1 MALVLAVCFFGFFFG
16 YPVITLVIR
25 GLRSIA
31 DDRPSQ
37 VLFGSAFLR
46 IAWFSLWQAVVST
59 VATLIVGLPAAFA
72 LARFDFA
79 GRALFRAALVVPFVL
94 PTVVVAGAFE
104 SVFTRF
110 GLDSGA
116 IVLKDT
122 VWAVLLAHVFFNYA
136 VVVRVVGTYWE
147 SVDRRPA
154 QAARV
159 LGASARTAFVRITLP
174 QLRPALVSAAAIV
187 FLFSFTSFG
196 VILLLGGPGMA
207 TIETE
212 IWRYAVNRIEF
223 DVAAA
228 VALLQLLAV
237 AALITLTSYAESKRE
252 RARRTGTQAKTR
264 LTAPR
269 GRQWLIIFGAV
280 GSATALCGIP
290 IFTLIER
297 SLLTGSGYGFANYE
311 ALGTQVSLL
320 PTSAAAALTNS
331 VSYALMAAAIALVVG
346 GCAAWAASQ
355 GSAGARLVDVGLTLP
370 LGTSAVTLGL
380 GVLIAFDRSPIDF
393 RSAWWIV
400 PVLHALIGIPF
411 VLRGV
416 LPTLRGI
423 SPRIREAAATLGAD
437 PRAIRREIDFPLAT
451 KALLVGAAFAFAV
464 SLGEFGATSFVPRR
478 PSTTTAPTAIFRL
491 LGQPGDQ
498 LRGQAMALSVILMLV
513 TAASALVIE
522 RFAGR
527 DRASG
532 GGFL

>member
-1 MALVLAVCFFGFFFG
+1 MPLALLLAVGFFAFFFG
-16 YPVITLVIR
+16 YPVITLLIR
-25 GLRSIA
+25 GLRSIT
-31 DDRPSQ
+31 DDRPSN
-37 VLFGSAFLR
+37 VLFGASFLR
-46 IAWFSLWQAVVST
+46 IAWFSLWQAVAST
-59 VATLIVGLPAAFA
+59 MATLVIGLPAAYV
-72 LARFDFA
+72 LARFDFP
-79 GRALFRAALVVPFVL
+79 GRSLFRAALVVPFVL

-104 SVFTRF
+104 SVFVRF

-116 IVLKDT
+116 VVLKNT

-136 VVVRVVGTYWE
+136 VVVRVVGTFWE

-159 LGASARTAFVRITLP
+159 LGARPLTAFWRITLP

-187 FLFSFTSFG
+187 LLFSFTSFG

-228 VALLQLLAV
+228 IALLQLIAV
-237 AALITLTSYAESKRE
+237 AVLITVTSNTESKRE
-252 RARRTGTQAKTR
+252 QARSAQAKAR
-264 LTAPR
+264 LAPPV
-269 GRQWLIIFGAV
+269 GRQWLAV
-280 GSATALCGIP
+280 GGAIGSAIALCGIP
-290 IFTLIER
+290 ILTMIER
-297 SLLTGSGYGFANYE
+297 SLSTGSGYGLANYR

-320 PTSAAAALTNS
+320 PTSAASALTNS
-331 VSYALMAAAIALVVG
+331 VLYALMAAAIALVIG
-346 GCAAWAASQ
+346 GCAAWAAAQ
-355 GSAGARLVDVGLTLP
+355 GTRGARLVDVGLTLP
-370 LGTSAVTLGL
+370 LGTSAVTVGL
-380 GVLIAFDRSPIDF
+380 GVLIAFDQSPIDF
-393 RSAWWIV
+393 RAVWWIV
-400 PVLHALIGIPF
+400 PVLHSLIGIPF

-423 SPRIREAAATLGAD
+423 SPRVREAAATLGAD
-437 PRAIRREIDFPLAT
+437 PAAIRREIDFPLAT

-513 TAASALVIE
+513 TALSALVIE

-527 DRASG
+527 DSGSG